1 MRTDQPPAAA
11 TWLLDR
17 FCADPC
23 LAGDLIEEYRD
34 RQSIAWYWKQAIVAV
49 SVYSTS
55 QILQHKWLAVRAI
68 ATGWLFWFV
77 VINLGMRGMVYP
89 LMEGVA
95 PRGLYI
101 LAAYAVWLG
110 NGWVIGRLHRPYSTA
125 MVSAYAL
132 YLVGAS
138 VRPVYAAALNAMAG
152 VEGSTFTWE
161 VWSRAMTVV
170 ILICGGTLCAYR
182 DQVVAQRRNRLSA
195 RSLGKMSVAA
205 GN

>member
-1 MRTDQPPAAA
+1 MTTHQPPAAA

-23 LAGDLIEEYRD
+23 LAGDLIEEYRE
-34 RQSIAWYWKQAIVAV
+34 RQSMAWYWKQAIVAV

-55 QILQHKWLAVRAI
+55 QILQHKWLAARAI
-68 ATGWLFWFV
+68 ATGWLFWFI
-77 VINLGMRGMVYP
+77 VINMGLRGMVHP
-89 LMEGVA
+89 WMDAVA
-95 PRGLYI
+95 PRGVYQLV
-101 LAAYAVWLG
+101 AFAFWLG

-152 VEGSTFTWE
+152 VDGSTFTWE

-182 DQVVAQRRNRLSA
+182 DQLLAARRSRPSA
-195 RSLGKMSVAA
+195 TSLGKMSVADW
-205 GN
+205 

>member
-1 MRTDQPPAAA
+1 MRSDQPPAAA
-11 TWLLDR
+11 TWLVDC

-23 LAGDLIEEYRD
+23 LSGDLIEEYRD
-34 RQSIAWYWKQAIVAV
+34 RQSIAWYWKQAILAV

-55 QILQHKWLAVRAI
+55 QILEHKWLAIRAI

-77 VINLGMRGMVYP
+77 VINMGMRGMVHP
-89 LMEGVA
+89 WMDAVA
-95 PRGLYI
+95 PRGVYQLV
-101 LAAYAVWLG
+101 AYAVWLS

-125 MVSAYAL
+125 MVGAYAL
-132 YLVGAS
+132 WLVGAS

-152 VEGSTFTWE
+152 VDGSAFTWE
-161 VWSRAMTVV
+161 VWSRAMTVA

-182 DQVVAQRRNRLSA
+182 DQMLAARRSRLSA
-195 RSLGKMSVAA
+195 GSLGKMSVAA